1 MFLGLVL
8 LILSFRITSCN
19 VSFRVER
26 IEFLVRIIYVLTG
39 YLVFS
44 ILRCCMA
51 FILQAGVMGTHDE
64 ETRKFFKHSS
74 VICVLSP
81 RYASSKLG
89 LFKQQASP
97 SSSKYMF
104 LTVFIW

>member
-1 MFLGLVL
+1 M
-8 LILSFRITSCN
+8 
-19 VSFRVER
+19 
-26 IEFLVRIIYVLTG
+26 RIIYVLTG
-39 YLVFS
+39 YLVFLT
-44 ILRCCMA
+44 LRCCVT
-51 FILQAGVMGTHDE
+51 FILQPGVMGTHDE

-97 SSSKYMF
+97 SSSIYIM
-104 LTVFIW
+104 TVFVWYDVDMF